1 MAEPEM
7 TEQQNSFGD
16 LFGSLFGPWAKAWET
31 AGSQDGPFA
40 LAMAAFDPRRWL
52 GMYGPAMEQPFDT
65 LLGSPRFAFP
75 MLDRKL
81 LAVGA
86 GWLMLLQRN
95 GEYSAR
101 LVRAWSEANGELLSE
116 LNDAAAKGEPVHA
129 GRELLDRFI
138 AVVNR
143 KMQNVQ
149 RSEEFLASQRR
160 LLEAFLSSRTR
171 ERELIELLANAFDL
185 PTRTEIDDAH
195 RSVHDLKREVR
206 ALRREIE
213 RLQGETAADRSA
225 GRSAT
230 VGVDQGEPPARA
242 RGG

>member
-1 MAEPEM
+1 MLGHVM
-7 TEQQNSFGD
+7 TEQQNSFSD
-16 LFGSLFGPWAKAWET
+16 IFGSWAKQWEA
-31 AGSQDGPFA
+31 AGSPDGPFA
-40 LAMAAFDPRRWL
+40 LAMQAFDPRRWL
-52 GMYGPAMEQPFDT
+52 GMYGPAMERPFET
-65 LLGSPRFAFP
+65 ILGLPRFAFP

-95 GEYSAR
+95 SEYSAR
-101 LVRAWSEANGELLSE
+101 LMRAWSEAYADLFAE
-116 LNDAAAKGEPVHA
+116 LNEAAAKGEPVHA

-138 AVVNR
+138 TVLNR
-143 KMQNVQ
+143 KMQAVQ
-149 RSEEFLASQRR
+149 RSEDFLASQRK

-206 ALRREIE
+206 ALRRELD
-213 RLQGETAADRSA
+213 RLQRETAAGSSTRTPA
-225 GRSAT
+225 PPAA
-230 VGVDQGEPPARA
+230 DQAEPPIRA
-242 RGG
+242 AGG

>member
-1 MAEPEM
+1 M
-7 TEQQNSFGD
+7 TEQQNSFSD
-16 LFGSLFGPWAKAWET
+16 MFGAWASQWE
-31 AGSQDGPFA
+31 AARSQDGPFA

-52 GMYGPAMEQPFDT
+52 GLYGPAMEQPFDT

-81 LAVGA
+81 LAVAA

-101 LVRAWSEANGELLSE
+101 LLRAWSEAYGELVSE
-116 LNDAAAKGEPVHA
+116 LGDAAAKGEPVHA
-129 GRELLDRFI
+129 GRELFDRFI

-143 KMQNVQ
+143 KMQHVQ

-171 ERELIELLANAFDL
+171 ERELVELLANAFDL

-206 ALRREIE
+206 ALRRELE
-213 RLQGETAADRSA
+213 RLQGETAAGLPSGA
-225 GRSAT
+225 GAT
-230 VGVDQGEPPARA
+230 VGVDQIEPPARA
-242 RGG
+242 RGA